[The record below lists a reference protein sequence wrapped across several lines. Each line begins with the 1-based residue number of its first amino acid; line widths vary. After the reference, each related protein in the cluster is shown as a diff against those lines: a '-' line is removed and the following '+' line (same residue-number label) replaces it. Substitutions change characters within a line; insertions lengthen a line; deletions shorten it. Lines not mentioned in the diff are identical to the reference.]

1 MGEILIGT
9 AGWSYDDWQG
19 VVYPP
24 GAGSRFD
31 RLAYMAHL
39 CDTIEINSSFY
50 HIPSRRVV
58 QSWLGRVSD
67 LPKFQFSAKLYQ
79 EITHQRDPKTANDFL
94 RQYVDSIGP
103 IHEAGRLAAVLLQFP
118 WSFKFSPESIDWL
131 ERVVK
136 HLAPMPMAIEVRHTS
151 WLEDDFFDFL
161 KKHHIAF
168 CNIDQPHFKT
178 NIMPTEITTASWA
191 YVRFHGRN
199 AAKWFTENEEASDRY
214 NYFYKT
220 EELDDW
226 VGRIHRMAKNAER
239 IYIYMNNHVG
249 GQGLANAI
257 ELKSMLTGK
266 KIASPQQLMIKFP
279 VLKDLAVPLE
289 ENVPSST
296 SRKKKTPKNEPP
308 ENLLF

>member
-1 MGEILIGT
+1 MAEILIGT
-9 AGWSYDDWQG
+9 SGWSYDDWQG

-31 RLAYMAHL
+31 RLAYMARL

-58 QSWLGRVSD
+58 QSWLGRVFD

-79 EITHQRDPKTANDFL
+79 ELTHVRDSRTADELL
-94 RQYVDSIGP
+94 RQYVDSILP
-103 IHEAGRLAAVLLQFP
+103 IHEAGRLAAILLQFP
-118 WSFKFSPESIDWL
+118 WSFKFSASSISWL
-131 ERVVK
+131 EKIVK
-136 HLAPMPMAIEVRHTS
+136 HLAPMPMAVEVRHSS
-151 WLEDDFFDFL
+151 WLDDEFFDFL
-161 KKHHIAF
+161 KTHHIAF
-168 CNIDQPHFKT
+168 CNIDQPELKN
-178 NIMPTEITTASWA
+178 NILPTEIATASWT

-199 AAKWFTENEEASDRY
+199 ASQWFTENEEASDRY

-220 EELDDW
+220 AELDDW
-226 VGRIHRMAKNAER
+226 ARRIHRMAQNANR

-257 ELKSMLTGK
+257 ELKSILTGQK
-266 KIASPQQLMIKFP
+266 PASPKQLMLKFP
-279 VLKDLAVPLE
+279 VLKNVAVPLDDTT
-289 ENVPSST
+289 VPLN
-296 SRKKKTPKNEPP
+296 SRPKKKKDAPP